1 MVYIL
6 LGSDDYVSRQILGVY
21 NNRANAEKDITDKV
35 YETAESSP
43 RLICRQ
49 GEPHYEI
56 VEKGV
61 KP

>member
-1 MVYIL
+1 MIARVLIL
-6 LGSDDYVSRQILGVY
+6 LLLVRLPLSAD
-21 NNRANAEKDITDKV
+21 AEQDITDKF

-43 RLICRQ
+43 SLICRQ

-61 KP
+61 KA

>member
-1 MVYIL
+1 MVHIL

-21 NNRANAEKDITDKV
+21 NNRADAEKDVTDKV
-35 YETAESSP
+35 YERAESNP

-56 VEKGV
+56 KDIGV
-61 KP
+61 K